1 MNSHHQQKTNNGT
14 VTMFVSK
21 LGTRGKNAEMSNWI
35 ASNILTPNSLDGLFV
50 LLSVQEGRIHVK
62 HPLIWGGGFLW
73 VIQSSAAIQ
82 VATVHLHRIHG
93 SVRVWARAGWL
104 YMCT

>member
-14 VTMFVSK
+14 ATMFVSK
-21 LGTRGKNAEMSNWI
+21 LGTRSKNAEMSNWI

-82 VATVHLHRIHG
+82 VATVNLHRIHG
-93 SVRVWARAGWL
+93 SV
-104 YMCT
+104 